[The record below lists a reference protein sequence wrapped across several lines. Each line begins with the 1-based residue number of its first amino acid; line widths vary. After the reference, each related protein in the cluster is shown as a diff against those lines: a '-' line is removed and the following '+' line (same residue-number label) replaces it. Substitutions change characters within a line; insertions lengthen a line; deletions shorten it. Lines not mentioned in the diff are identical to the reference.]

1 MPNMTRRKWL
11 AAAGVTGV
19 VAGANGLFANDG
31 PPPNQPRVFHNIP
44 PREII
49 RRLHFPNVELIS
61 QDGKKVHFYDDL
73 IKDRKV
79 VINFMF
85 TKCDKACPII
95 TANLVRVQKILH
107 DRIGHDIFM
116 YSITLSPE
124 EDTPKVLKQYM
135 KAHGIGPG
143 WTFYTGKPED
153 ILFLRK
159 SLGFFYNNPKEDAD
173 RNNHIGML
181 QIGDEPLTRWAH
193 AEGQAHAEW
202 IASVIRNE
210 ADSPFK
216 GAVGGLRLV
225 DSVSHG
231 KTMPSEQQR

>member
-11 AAAGVTGV
+11 AAGGTAAA
-19 VAGANGLFANDG
+19 VAVANGLFAKDD
-31 PPPNQPRVFHNIP
+31 PSPNHQRVFQNIP

-49 RRLHFPNVELIS
+49 RRVHFPNVELIS

-73 IKDRKV
+73 LKDRKV

-116 YSITLSPE
+116 YSISLSPE

-153 ILFLRK
+153 ILLLRK
-159 SLGFFYNNPKEDAD
+159 SLGFLYDNPKEDAD

-193 AEGQAHAEW
+193 AEGQAHPEW

-216 GAVGGLRLV
+216 GAVNGARLA
-225 DSVSHG
+225 DPTIH
-231 KTMPSEQQR
+231 KK

>member
-1 MPNMTRRKWL
+1 MPNTTRRKWL
-11 AAAGVTGV
+11 AAAGVTTV
-19 VAGANGLFANDG
+19 AAGATGLLSADDA
-31 PPPNQPRVFHNIP
+31 PPNHPRVFQNIP
-44 PREII
+44 ARELL
-49 RRLHFPNVELIS
+49 RQRHFPNVELIN
-61 QDGKKVHFYDDL
+61 QDGKKVRFYDDL

-85 TKCDKACPII
+85 TKCEKACPII
-95 TANLVRVQKILH
+95 TSHLVRVQKILH

-116 YSITLSPE
+116 YSISLSPE
-124 EDTPKVLKQYM
+124 EDTPEVLKRYM
-135 KAHGIGPG
+135 KERGIGPG
-143 WTFYTGKPED
+143 WTFYTGKPGD

-159 SLGFFYNNPKEDAD
+159 SLGFLYNNPKEDAD

-193 AEGQAHAEW
+193 AEGGASPEW

-216 GAVGGLRLV
+216 GSAGGVRLV
-225 DSVSHG
+225 ESVSHG
-231 KTMPSEQQR
+231 KTIPSERK